1 MGKKARNYCKWETI
15 NTLKWECEYL
25 WDYDTNVFLDI
36 IDISSDSEEDD
47 GFIHAA
53 ANLPS

>member
-36 IDISSDSEEDD
+36 NDISSDSEEDD